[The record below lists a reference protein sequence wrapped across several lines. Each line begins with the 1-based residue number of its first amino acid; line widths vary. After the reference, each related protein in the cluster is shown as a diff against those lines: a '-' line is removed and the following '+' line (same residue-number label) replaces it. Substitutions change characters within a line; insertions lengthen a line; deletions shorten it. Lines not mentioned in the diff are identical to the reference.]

1 MKVLLPLLTGLLILS
16 GCQVGRPSYMG
27 LKGSPAAPLA
37 QCSEETKAG
46 GPRPAA
52 CIVQCRDTM
61 NPNCPEADTSQEVK
75 ELKLIPNDIPP
86 QLGLALSGGGSKTAP
101 YAIGVLKRFVDN
113 GWLFRTQYIV
123 SVSGGSYS
131 ALYLYYRAYRA
142 IMADEEQQ
150 DTTLPRATPPED
162 PSITAENAQW
172 PGLTRYFADSRNYN
186 TDDFYWPFVDMH
198 SVDWVKNGSL
208 KTASLA
214 SKTRYCVELTT
225 VDPIASRE
233 LHTRLPPVWA
243 QQNQGV
249 YMGWVECYQDML
261 MTHPTEESTSNINGG
276 QLAGDFTG
284 LFFQSAMAAPLHWF
298 SNVLFD
304 WKKNF
309 SPSQIDYL
317 HGIER
322 TYAYFPEP
330 GKILPVSLG
339 DETLNQLTDCL
350 DFKDVAEIYMKD
362 EPSTKR
368 AIGGYLP
375 KWVLE
380 STGTNGNVGLNWT
393 PRHYDLSRD
402 VFEISFDEYGSGRF
416 GYVEGSPSLIGLTV
430 PWAVLA
436 SAAFADSAQRSLT
449 VPRGVIDAVL
459 QTVDIKWGIDVA
471 NYNVSNGHRFFHSLL
486 IWPFYY
492 ADDPTNP
499 DTPRAAHAPT
509 IHLSDGGQSGDNLGL
524 VAMFRRNVRNI
535 VIASGE
541 DDFHAWGHG
550 QPEGWIGLGS
560 LCAANYYLMQQGYTM
575 VFEADPRDPS
585 PGPQT
590 PYDLSEHC
598 TWKGDSDIYV
608 HPDTQNITNNLTPF
622 NWVRRVWMG
631 TVELY
636 DPEKGKAAH
645 PGAFPNPPDPVT
657 ELDDIPYILKGIHVY
672 YLNAAMDRDSWV
684 RLARGWYPRPDPNP
698 YAQTT
703 IENSLVYHFS
713 GPTDTP
719 HDGALASVWYPQPA
733 PALVC
738 ESEQQ
743 DVSVSGPEST
753 VSTNLYSCPLLN
765 YVSATDEANT
775 PKHDSWHFPQ
785 TSTWFTTFDN
795 SVNLFRAYR
804 DLGWQYAGE
813 LEKASPE
820 LARILNGP
828 PNPLPDEFQ
837 RRYPEQASV
846 HRDANV
852 CRNWVGPT
860 ERNTSALHASS
871 GQ

>member
-1 MKVLLPLLTGLLILS
+1 MKVIFTLLVGILILS
-16 GCQVGRPSYMG
+16 GCQVGRPAYMDG
-27 LKGSPAAPLA
+27 KHGPLAPLA
-37 QCSEETKAG
+37 QCSEDTKAG
-46 GPRPAA
+46 GPRPQA
-52 CIVQCRDTM
+52 CIVQCRDTL

-75 ELKLIPNDIPP
+75 ELKLSSSDTPP

-113 GWLFRTQYIV
+113 HWLFRTQYIV

-142 IMADEEQQ
+142 IMADEEHQ
-150 DTTLPRATPPED
+150 DSSLPRATPPEE
-162 PSITAENAQW
+162 PSITTPNAQW
-172 PGLTRYFADSRNYN
+172 SGLSRYFADSRNYN

-208 KTASLA
+208 ETASLA
-214 SKTRYCVELTT
+214 SNTRYCVELTT
-225 VDPIASRE
+225 LAQTDSDRQKSG
-233 LHTRLPPVWA
+233 LPPVWA
-243 QQNQGV
+243 KQNQGV

-261 MTHPTEESTSNINGG
+261 MTHPTQESTSTIDGG
-276 QLAGDFTG
+276 QLAGDFAG
-284 LFFQSAMAAPLHWF
+284 LVFQSALLAPTNWF

-304 WKKNF
+304 WKKNY
-309 SPSQIDYL
+309 SPSQLDYL

-322 TYAYFPEP
+322 TYAYFPQP
-330 GKILPVSLG
+330 GKMLPVSLG
-339 DETLNQLTDCL
+339 DETLNQITDCL
-350 DFKDVAEIYMKD
+350 DFKDMAEVYMKD
-362 EPSTKR
+362 PDTTKR

-375 KWVLE
+375 KWVME

-436 SAAFADSAQRSLT
+436 SAAFADSAQRSIHL
-449 VPRGVIDAVL
+449 PRGGVDAVL
-459 QTVDIKWGIDVA
+459 LTFNVKWGIDVA
-471 NYNVSNGHRFFHSLL
+471 NYNVPNGRRLFHSVL

-499 DTPRAAHAPT
+499 ETARAANAPT

-550 QPEGWIGLGS
+550 HPEGWLGLGS

-575 VFEADPRDPS
+575 VFEADPRDPT
-585 PGPQT
+585 PGPRT
-590 PYDLSEHC
+590 PYNLAEHC
-598 TWKGDSDIYV
+598 TWKGDTDIYV
-608 HPDTQNITNNLTPF
+608 HPDTDHLENNLTPF
-622 NWVRRVWMG
+622 NWSRRVWVG

-636 DPEKGKAAH
+636 DPEKGKVAH
-645 PGAFPNPPDPVT
+645 PEAFPNPPDPET
-657 ELDDIPYILKGIHVY
+657 ELDDIAYILEGIHVY

-684 RLARGWYPRPDPNP
+684 RLARGWYPRPQPNP
-698 YAQTT
+698 YAAST
-703 IENSLVYHFS
+703 IANSMSYHFS
-713 GPTDTP
+713 GPENVP
-719 HDGALASVWYPQPA
+719 QEGALASVWYPEPA
-733 PALVC
+733 PGLIC
-738 ESEQQ
+738 EGEHP
-743 DVSVSGPEST
+743 DVSVDGQQYALST
-753 VSTNLYSCPLLN
+753 TLYSCPLLS
-765 YVSATDEANT
+765 YVSDTDRANT
-775 PKHDSWHFPQ
+775 PDHDSWHFPQ

-813 LEKASPE
+813 LEKISE
-820 LARILNGP
+820 LKGILNGP
-828 PNPLPDEFQ
+828 PNPQPEDFQ
-837 RRYPEQASV
+837 RRYPDQASV
-846 HRDANV
+846 HRDPDV

-860 ERNTSALHASS
+860 ERMPANLRASAE
-871 GQ
+871 